1 MANFLLKD
9 QDSITVFGEIQFV
22 LNKNPMTCIQDE
34 RVLES
39 GNYGETM
46 LNNAWQNSKLRQLSA
61 TLYGYSIVDLTAYK
75 ELNIASKMGLLAST
89 PLCFITHSKL
99 IGLRKPLSNHL
110 QRSHCS
116 HCINSNIKSN
126 AIH

>member
-1 MANFLLKD
+1 
-9 QDSITVFGEIQFV
+9 
-22 LNKNPMTCIQDE
+22 MTCIQDE

-75 ELNIASKMGLLAST
+75 ELKIAPKMGLLTSL
-89 PLCFITHSKL
+89 PLCLISHSSL
-99 IGLRKPLSNHL
+99 
-110 QRSHCS
+110 
-116 HCINSNIKSN
+116 
-126 AIH
+126 